1 MTSIKRAQF
10 MDRIATG
17 VFYVVA
23 SIFFILLLCMT
34 GYTLYNGFGGD
45 NLKLLSVEG
54 IGAQLFNT
62 IYLVVLALI
71 ISMPIGILAGI
82 YMAMYA
88 TPSKVTTFIRIS
100 VETLSS
106 LPSIVI
112 GLFGYLVFILLT
124 GARWNLFAGALTV
137 SILMLPVLTTITE
150 DALRSLPSNYA
161 KVSYGLGAT
170 KFQTIK
176 NVLLPACIPQIITGI
191 ILAAGRAFGE
201 AAALLY
207 TAGMATDI
215 NWASTKLAS
224 PTNPWNPF
232 RPGET
237 LALQIWASRTEAI
250 SSNAGALAD
259 ISAAILMV
267 LICTFTIIARYLS
280 RRWQN
285 RMMGR
290 QL

>member
-100 VETLSS
+100 VETLYS

-176 NVLLPACIPQIITGI
+176 NVLLPACIPQIITGV

-224 PTNPWNPF
+224 WGNFGP
-232 RPGET
+232 
-237 LALQIWASRTEAI
+237 
-250 SSNAGALAD
+250 SNLGL
-259 ISAAILMV
+259 SYRSNIL
-267 LICTFTIIARYLS
+267 
-280 RRWQN
+280 
-285 RMMGR
+285 
-290 QL
+290 

>member
-1 MTSIKRAQF
+1 MNNIERAHF
-10 MDRIATG
+10 YDKMGTLLC
-17 VFYVVA
+17 YVVA
-23 SIFFILLLCMT
+23 GCFFILLAAMT
-34 GYTLYNGFGGD
+34 GYTLMNGFGGG
-45 NLKLLSVEG
+45 NIRLLSPEG
-54 IGAQLFNT
+54 IGAQFFNT
-62 IYLVVLALI
+62 VYLVILALLM
-71 ISMPIGILAGI
+71 SVPIGVLAGI

-88 TPSKVTTFIRIS
+88 QPNKITKCIRIS
-100 VETLSS
+100 IETLSS

-112 GLFGYLVFILLT
+112 GLFGYLLFILYT
-124 GARWNLFAGALTV
+124 GSTWNLFAGAMTV

-150 DALRSLPSNYA
+150 DALRSLPPSYA
-161 KVSYGLGAT
+161 KASFGLGAT

-176 NVLLPACIPQIITGI
+176 NVLIPACIPQIITGI

-215 NWASTKLAS
+215 NWASTNIAS

-237 LALQIWASRTEAI
+237 LALQIWASRTEAL
-250 SSNAGALAD
+250 SSDAGALAD
-259 ISAAILMV
+259 LSAAVLMV
-267 LICTFTIIARYLS
+267 MIFTFTVGARFIS
-280 RRWQN
+280 RKWQK

-290 QL
+290 

>member
-1 MTSIKRAQF
+1 MTSIDRANF
-10 MDRIATG
+10 VNRIATI
-17 VFYVVA
+17 VFYIVA
-23 SIFFILLLCMT
+23 GCFFLLLACMT
-34 GYTLYNGFGGD
+34 GYSLYNGFGGG
-45 NLKLLSVEG
+45 NWRLLSPEG

-62 IYLVVLALI
+62 IYLVVLALL

-88 TPSKVTTFIRIS
+88 KPGNFTKFIRIS
-100 VETLSS
+100 IETLSS

-124 GARWNLFAGALTV
+124 GAKWNLFAGALTV

-150 DALRSLPSNYA
+150 DALRSLPDSYA
-161 KVSYGLGAT
+161 KASYGLGAT
-170 KFQTIK
+170 KFQTIR

-215 NWASTKLAS
+215 NWASTNLAS

-237 LALQIWASRTEAI
+237 LALQIWASRTEA
-250 SSNAGALAD
+250 LHAD
-259 ISAAILMV
+259 ASAMADLSAAVLMV
-267 LICTFTIIARYLS
+267 LICTFTIVARYLS

-290 QL
+290 

>member
-1 MTSIKRAQF
+1 MTSIDRANF
-10 MDRIATG
+10 VNRIATI
-17 VFYVVA
+17 VFYIVA
-23 SIFFILLLCMT
+23 GCFFLLLACMT
-34 GYTLYNGFGGD
+34 GYSLYNGFGGG
-45 NLKLLSVEG
+45 NLRLLSPEG

-62 IYLVVLALI
+62 IYLVVLALL

-88 TPSKVTTFIRIS
+88 KPGNFTKFIRIS
-100 VETLSS
+100 IETLSS

-124 GARWNLFAGALTV
+124 GAKWNLFAGALTV
-137 SILMLPVLTTITE
+137 SILMLSVLTTITE
-150 DALRSLPSNYA
+150 DALRSLPDSYA
-161 KVSYGLGAT
+161 KASYGLGAT
-170 KFQTIK
+170 KFQTIR

-215 NWASTKLAS
+215 YWASTNLAS

-237 LALQIWASRTEAI
+237 LALQIWASRTEA
-250 SSNAGALAD
+250 LHAD
-259 ISAAILMV
+259 ASAMADLSAAVLMV
-267 LICTFTIIARYLS
+267 LICTFTIVARYLS

-290 QL
+290 

>member
-1 MTSIKRAQF
+1 MTNIERA
-10 MDRIATG
+10 R
-17 VFYVVA
+17 FYDKMGT
-23 SIFFILLLCMT
+23 LLCYLVAGCFFVLLAGMT
-34 GYTLYNGFGGD
+34 GYSLYNGFGGG
-45 NLKLLSVEG
+45 NLRLLSPEG

-62 IYLVVLALI
+62 IYLVVLALLM
-71 ISMPIGILAGI
+71 SVPVGVLAGV

-88 TPSKVTTFIRIS
+88 GANKWTKFIRIS
-100 VETLSS
+100 METLSS

-124 GARWNLFAGALTV
+124 GSTWNLFAGAMTV

-150 DALRSLPSNYA
+150 DALRSLPPSYA
-161 KVSYGLGAT
+161 KASYGLGAT
-170 KFQTIK
+170 KFQTIR
-176 NVLLPACIPQIITGI
+176 NVLIPACIPQIITGI

-215 NWASTKLAS
+215 NWASTNLAS

-237 LALQIWASRTEAI
+237 LALQIWASRTEAL
-250 SSNAGALAD
+250 SADAGVLAD
-259 ISAAILMV
+259 LSAAVLMV
-267 LICTFTIIARYLS
+267 MICTFTVGARYIS
-280 RRWQN
+280 RRWQK
-285 RMMGR
+285 RLMGR
-290 QL
+290 

>member
-1 MTSIKRAQF
+1 MTSIDRANF
-10 MDRIATG
+10 VNRIATI
-17 VFYVVA
+17 VFYIVA
-23 SIFFILLLCMT
+23 GCFFLLLACMT
-34 GYTLYNGFGGD
+34 GFSLYNGFGGG
-45 NLKLLSVEG
+45 NLRLLSPEG

-62 IYLVVLALI
+62 IYLVVLALL

-88 TPSKVTTFIRIS
+88 KPGNFTKFIRIS
-100 VETLSS
+100 IETLSS

-124 GARWNLFAGALTV
+124 GAKWNLFAGALTV

-150 DALRSLPSNYA
+150 DALRSLPDSYA
-161 KVSYGLGAT
+161 KASYGLGAT
-170 KFQTIK
+170 KFQTIR

-215 NWASTKLAS
+215 NWASTNLAS

-237 LALQIWASRTEAI
+237 LALQIWASRTEA
-250 SSNAGALAD
+250 LHAD
-259 ISAAILMV
+259 ASAMADLSAAVLMV
-267 LICTFTIIARYLS
+267 LICTFTIVARYLS

-290 QL
+290 

>member
-1 MTSIKRAQF
+1 MNNIERAHF
-10 MDRIATG
+10 YDKMGTLLC
-17 VFYVVA
+17 YVVA
-23 SIFFILLLCMT
+23 GCFFILLAAMT
-34 GYTLYNGFGGD
+34 GYTLINGFGGG
-45 NLKLLSVEG
+45 NIRLLSPEG
-54 IGAQLFNT
+54 IGAQFFNT
-62 IYLVVLALI
+62 VYLVVLALLM
-71 ISMPIGILAGI
+71 SVPIGVLAGI

-88 TPSKVTTFIRIS
+88 QPNRVTKCIRIS
-100 VETLSS
+100 IETLSS

-112 GLFGYLVFILLT
+112 GLFGYLLFILYT
-124 GARWNLFAGALTV
+124 GSTWNLFAGAMTV

-150 DALRSLPSNYA
+150 DALRSLPPSYA
-161 KVSYGLGAT
+161 KASFGLGAT

-176 NVLLPACIPQIITGI
+176 NVLIPACIPQIITGI

-215 NWASTKLAS
+215 NWASTNIAS

-237 LALQIWASRTEAI
+237 LALQIWASRTEAL
-250 SSNAGALAD
+250 SSDAGALAD
-259 ISAAILMV
+259 LSAAVLMV
-267 LICTFTIIARYLS
+267 MIFTFTVGARFIS
-280 RRWQN
+280 RRWQK

-290 QL
+290 